1 VWIYDEGRATSTP
14 TGTPN
19 WYDGTM
25 PVQYMTATNMARGVW
40 MALTR
45 ADYLEHFRNAL
56 ARALSNNTDIIPL
69 MVPGFADYII
79 NGSRGIQADRR
90 EAVRIML
97 NLIWQNILGRPFNGH
112 QMKH

>member
-1 VWIYDEGRATSTP
+1 
-14 TGTPN
+14 
-19 WYDGTM
+19 
-25 PVQYMTATNMARGVW
+25 